1 MAAEHAEALAQ
12 AWAEVCRDE
21 RVDTAAQILHN
32 RRHLL
37 GTANTCERCTADAR
51 AVAVVFLTG
60 EVDQ

>member
-1 MAAEHAEALAQ
+1 MSAEHAALIAQ

-37 GTANTCERCTADAR
+37 GTANTCERCTGDAR
-51 AVAVVFLTG
+51 AVAVVFLTP
-60 EVDQ
+60 